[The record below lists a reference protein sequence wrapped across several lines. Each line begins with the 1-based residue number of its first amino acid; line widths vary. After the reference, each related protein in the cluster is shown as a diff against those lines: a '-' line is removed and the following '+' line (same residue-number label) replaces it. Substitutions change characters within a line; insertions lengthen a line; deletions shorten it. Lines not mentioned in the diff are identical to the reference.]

1 MREEGPYVRHA
12 NAHTNNYASGRARAL
27 PSLKDQLQEAEARQ
41 QDIEQKIASAKKV
54 LARER

>member
-1 MREEGPYVRHA
+1 MRHA
-12 NAHTNNYASGRARAL
+12 NAYTNNYASGRARAL